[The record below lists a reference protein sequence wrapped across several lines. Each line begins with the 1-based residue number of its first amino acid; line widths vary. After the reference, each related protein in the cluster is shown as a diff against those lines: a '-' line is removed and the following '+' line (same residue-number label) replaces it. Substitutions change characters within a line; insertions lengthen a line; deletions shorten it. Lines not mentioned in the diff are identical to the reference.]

1 MDDTFVYKAQQ
12 LTFDGNG
19 AWQTYQSRSSL
30 NVSPIVQAILGIA
43 PSLLFIIA
51 AVFRILALKPR
62 PNVARPGWLL
72 AAKLVTCAALLCLQ
86 TSLVALL
93 FLTAA
98 SSRAAVATA
107 AVRLIGS
114 CTLLALS
121 YLEHR
126 RTINPSIIIGAF
138 LWTTVI
144 LDLARATTLLPLRQS
159 GLGDGL
165 AAPVF
170 AAVQAV
176 QLMLLILEEIPKQ
189 SLLPKRDGGWPAEST
204 SGPFSRCVFWW
215 LRDVF
220 IKGYKGTLRAEN
232 VGTIDDQFSSR
243 KILDG
248 LTRSFGDANAPQNHH
263 LLRAIWSAFKLR
275 LLWPTIPRLFKTAFS
290 FAQPFLIK
298 RLISF
303 LSHSASQ
310 SSSQEGW
317 TLILTTGPVYLG
329 IAISSALYA
338 HVVNRLLTT
347 LRGVLVA
354 AMLDKS
360 LKFKDSDD
368 DAAVTLMTAD
378 IEGIFPGVK
387 DVYELV
393 ANTVELVLAI
403 FLSTYVSDGIGP
415 ARMDWAEATQK
426 RVSTTSLFLTQ
437 IKSLKMM
444 GLTAYVS
451 RKLRGLRIQE
461 ASESKKFRTYI
472 VWILGVANISH
483 HLTPAVV
490 ILAAVFWTRSGG
502 EGFTVAQA
510 FTSLSILSLISTPI
524 AELTAAYPTIAA
536 SLACLERVEAYILSE
551 EQHDKRVVSK
561 QLAAIHSNDDESLGQ
576 PGRAVDAP
584 VVALRHV
591 NLILPGKSEPILQ
604 DITIDIKK
612 SAVTMIL
619 GPVGC
624 GKSLLLHSIL
634 GHIPITSGC
643 VFVSRGG
650 SSMAYFD
657 QTPWL
662 RNLSIRDN
670 IIAGDEYNPT
680 WYDTVV
686 RACAL
691 EQDIARLP
699 YGHHTNVGS
708 GGVNLSGGQKQR
720 MVVHHLHYADHILVL
735 GKSGKVE
742 QYGSYSDLRA
752 RDGYIKSLDLRV
764 SSQAQS
770 REGGAPL
777 GPREEGGKW
786 EPNKEGDDPQPEVT
800 ADWTL
805 YKFYLS
811 SVEAW
816 YLIVFILLG
825 VSCNWVGKLP
835 QVWLRLW
842 TEHGTTTD
850 TALYAS
856 IYVALG
862 FVAIILS
869 AAVFWWY
876 GLFVIPKS
884 GVYIHQLLLDSYLRA
899 PLWFLTETDTGSM
912 LDRFSQDM
920 SLVDQQMP
928 MAFFETVL
936 NTADTVAAAAIIAS
950 GAPYLGG
957 VMGVSLVVV
966 YYLQQFYLKTAKTL
980 RHLDLQTK
988 SPLYTFLT
996 EVKSGILT
1004 IRSLGWQD
1012 AYVEEGL
1019 RLLDASQKPYYL
1031 MLCIQECLSLVLG
1044 IFVAVISVILVSLSI
1059 SYPDISGGGAIG
1071 LAMIGLMSFNGSLY
1085 GIVMAWTKMET
1096 SLGAAARVRTF
1107 VRDTPDENLPGE
1119 SSLPAKSWPTT
1130 DDVEVAGIHASYKD
1144 GGEQILRDISLNAR
1158 GGQKIG
1164 ICGTTGS
1171 GKSSL
1176 LLTLLR
1182 LLETS
1187 SGHIRIDGVD
1197 LSTVPRQILRTR
1209 LTVLPQDSIALPESV
1224 RMNLHLASLVQN
1236 DSDSDVAD
1244 DSSYHDQALQ
1254 NALERAGL
1262 WDLVRQ
1268 AGGLD
1273 ADFTSLGLAP
1283 GQRQLFALARTLLRK
1298 TKVILLDEATSSMD
1312 EQTSKL
1318 MQQVMADAFEGST
1331 ALTVAHRL
1339 QTIADSDYVMV
1350 IEDGRVVEAGD
1361 PRALMARADSRLRKL
1376 SDEDP

>member
-1 MDDTFVYKAQQ
+1 M
-12 LTFDGNG
+12 
-19 AWQTYQSRSSL
+19 
-30 NVSPIVQAILGIA
+30 
-43 PSLLFIIA
+43 
-51 AVFRILALKPR
+51 
-62 PNVARPGWLL
+62 
-72 AAKLVTCAALLCLQ
+72 
-86 TSLVALL
+86 
-93 FLTAA
+93 
-98 SSRAAVATA
+98 
-107 AVRLIGS
+107 
-114 CTLLALS
+114 
-121 YLEHR
+121 
-126 RTINPSIIIGAF
+126 
-138 LWTTVI
+138 
-144 LDLARATTLLPLRQS
+144 LPER
-159 GLGDGL
+159 G
-165 AAPVF
+165 
-170 AAVQAV
+170 
-176 QLMLLILEEIPKQ
+176 
-189 SLLPKRDGGWPAEST
+189 GGWPDEST
-204 SGPFSRCVFWW
+204 SGPFCRCVFWW

-232 VGTIDDQFSSR
+232 LGAIDDQFSSR

-317 TLILTTGPVYLG
+317 ALILTTGLVYLG
-329 IAISSALYA
+329 IA
-338 HVVNRLLTT
+338 VGRFP
-347 LRGVLVA
+347 RWLVA

-360 LKFKDSDD
+360 LKRKDSDD

-393 ANTVELVLAI
+393 PNTVELVLAMYLLQREI
-403 FLSTYVSDGIGP
+403 GAACFLVAVSAIVCSFLSTYVSDGIGP

-451 RKLRGLRIQE
+451 RKLRGLHIQE

-483 HLTPAVV
+483 HLTPAVA

-502 EGFTVAQA
+502 EGFTVSQA
-510 FTSLSILSLISTPI
+510 FTSLSIVSLISTPI

-536 SLACLERVEAYILSE
+536 SLACLERIEAYVLSD

-561 QLAAIHSNDDESLGQ
+561 QLYTVSSNGGERLG
-576 PGRAVDAP
+576 PVRRPVDVALI
-584 VVALRHV
+584 ALRHV
-591 NLILPGKSEPILQ
+591 NLTLPGKSEPVLQ

-612 SAVTMIL
+612 STVTMIL

-650 SSMAYFD
+650 SSMAYCD

-670 IIAGDEYNPT
+670 IIAGDEYNPV
-680 WYDTVV
+680 WYGTVV

-699 YGHHTNVGS
+699 DGHHAKVGS

-720 MVVHHLHYADHILVL
+720 LALERASYSRTDVLVL
-735 GKSGKVE
+735 DDVFSALDASTLSKISQALLG
-742 QYGSYSDLRA
+742 
-752 RDGYIKSLDLRV
+752 RDGILRSMGMTAIVATHSGEPKATQKSSGV
-764 SSQAQS
+764 
-770 REGGAPL
+770 AP
-777 GPREEGGKW
+777 
-786 EPNKEGDDPQPEVT
+786 V
-800 ADWTL
+800 
-805 YKFYLS
+805 KFYLS

-816 YLIVFILLG
+816 YIIVFILLG
-825 VSCNWVGKLP
+825 VAFIWVGKLP

-850 TALYAS
+850 TALYAG

-862 FVAIILS
+862 IVAIILS

-876 GLFVIPKS
+876 GLFVIPRS

-899 PLWFLTETDTGSM
+899 PLWFLTQTDTGSV
-912 LDRFSQDM
+912 LNRFSQDM
-920 SLVDQQMP
+920 SLVDQQIP

-936 NTADTVAAAAIIAS
+936 NTADTIAAAAIIAS

-957 VMGVSLVVV
+957 VMG
-966 YYLQQFYLKTAKTL
+966 
-980 RHLDLQTK
+980 TK
-988 SPLYTFLT
+988 SPLYTFLA
-996 EVKSGILT
+996 EVKSGIVT
-1004 IRSLGWQD
+1004 IRSFGWQD

-1031 MLCIQECLSLVLG
+1031 MLCIQEWLSLVLG
-1044 IFVAVISVILVSLSI
+1044 IFVAVISIVLVSLSI
-1059 SYPDISGGGAIG
+1059 SYSDISGGGAIG

-1096 SLGAAARVRTF
+1096 SLGAAARVRT
-1107 VRDTPDENLPGE
+1107 
-1119 SSLPAKSWPTT
+1119 
-1130 DDVEVAGIHASYKD
+1130 D

-1158 GGQKIG
+1158 AGQKVG

-1187 SGHIRIDGVD
+1187 SGHLRIDGVD

-1209 LTVLPQDSIALPESV
+1209 LTVLPQDSIILPERV
-1224 RMNLHLASLVQN
+1224 RMNLDFAGLFQN
-1236 DSDSDVAD
+1236 GPGSDSDVTD

-1254 NALERAGL
+1254 NVLERTGL

-1273 ADFTSLGLAP
+1273 ADFTSLGLSP

-1331 ALTVAHRL
+1331 VLMVAHRL
-1339 QTIADSDYVMV
+1339 QTIADSDYVLV
-1350 IEDGRVVEAGD
+1350 FEDGRVVEAGD
-1361 PRALMARADSRLRKL
+1361 PR
-1376 SDEDP
+1376 